1 MSGKYSKLRGVIP
14 AFQEETSYQ
23 QRVDSWKQGF
33 LCTDDATNVN
43 VNMLARNFA
52 ERKADKDKLEERIS
66 ALNVELEALSQLL
79 VEALEDQNIQKVELA
94 SGAIC
99 FLQDTPYPVVK
110 DRDAVLEWIK
120 KERMQSLLSVHYQ
133 TLKAMTSERLIAGKP
148 CIPGTEVYLK
158 TQARIRNARN
168 GDSNDE

>member
-1 MSGKYSKLRGVIP
+1 MAGKYAALRGKLP
-14 AFQEETSYQ
+14 AFEEETSYQ
-23 QRVDSWKQGF
+23 QRVDAFKQEF
-33 LCTDDATNVN
+33 LGTYSGVDANTAF
-43 VNMLARNFA
+43 LAKEFSA
-52 ERKADKDKLEERIS
+52 RKAMKDGHEETIS

-110 DRDAVLEWIK
+110 DREAVLAWIK
-120 KERMQSLLSVHYQ
+120 QQKMQSLLSIHFQ
-133 TLKAMTSERLIAGKP
+133 TLKALTNERLVAGKP
-148 CIPGTEVYLK
+148 PIPGTEVYLR

-168 GDSNDE
+168 GDEE